1 MHSDWNHMPLELYD
15 AAWAMLKEAT
25 INRRKPC
32 HLMNVATI
40 GLDGRPKVRT
50 VVLRDAD
57 VAGLTIRFHTDAR
70 SQKVAELAANP
81 NIEAHFYDQPAN
93 IQIRLSGMALVEAT
107 DQPTAR
113 QAWGEAKAMS
123 KVCYRLDAGPGSALE
138 AGDGY
143 GYLKHEAGE
152 ADPGEAQFRTVTIKV
167 ERMDMVVLKI
177 EANRRAVFEMSG
189 GEIEGR
195 WVVP

>member
-1 MHSDWNHMPLELYD
+1 MPQKPDSHELFD
-15 AAWAMLKEAT
+15 LAWSMLKEAT
-25 INRRKPC
+25 IQRRKAF
-32 HLMNVATI
+32 HLANVATI

-57 VAGLTIRFHTDAR
+57 EANRTIRFHTDAR
-70 SQKVAELAANP
+70 SQKVAELTVNP

-93 IQIRLSGMALVEAT
+93 IQLRLSGVATVEAT
-107 DQPTAR
+107 EGPTAKK
-113 QAWGEAKAMS
+113 AWAEARSMS

-143 GYLKHEAGE
+143 GYFPFEAGQ

-167 ERMDMVVLKI
+167 DRLEVVVLKLD
-177 EANRRAVFEMSG
+177 ANRRAVFEMADG
-189 GEIEGR
+189 MVEVR

>member
-1 MHSDWNHMPLELYD
+1 MPSELFD

-32 HLMNVATI
+32 HLANVATI

-57 VAGLTIRFHTDAR
+57 AASRTIRFHTDAR

-81 NIEAHFYDQPAN
+81 HIEAHFYDQPAN
-93 IQIRLSGMALVEAT
+93 IQIRLSGVALIEAT

-113 QAWGEAKAMS
+113 QAWSEAKAMS
-123 KVCYRLDAGPGSALE
+123 KVCYRLDTGPGSALQ

-143 GYLKHEAGE
+143 GYLPYEKGE
-152 ADPGEAQFRTVTIKV
+152 TDPGEAQFRTVAIKM
-167 ERMDMVVLKI
+167 ERMDVVELKYD
-177 EANRRAVFEMSG
+177 ANRRAVFKIVDDEV
-189 GEIEGR
+189 EGR

>member
-1 MHSDWNHMPLELYD
+1 MPRELYD

-32 HLMNVATI
+32 HLANIATI
-40 GLDGRPKVRT
+40 GLNGSPKVRT

-57 VAGLTIRFHTDAR
+57 VVNRTIRFHTDAR

-81 NIEAHFYDQPAN
+81 NLEAHFYDQPAN
-93 IQIRLSGMALVEAT
+93 IQLRLSGVAIVEAT

-113 QAWGEAKAMS
+113 QAWGNARDMS
-123 KVCYRLDAGPGSALE
+123 KVCYRLDAGPGSTLDT
-138 AGDGY
+138 GDGY
-143 GYLKHEAGE
+143 GYLPYENDE
-152 ADPGEAQFRTVTIKV
+152 SDPGEAQFRTVTVRV
-167 ERMDMVVLKI
+167 ERMDVVVLKFG
-177 EANRRAVFEMSG
+177 ANRRAVFEIVDG
-189 GEIEGR
+189 AVEGR

>member
-1 MHSDWNHMPLELYD
+1 MPRELYD

-25 INRRKPC
+25 VNRRKPC

-50 VVLRDAD
+50 VVLRAAD
-57 VAGLTIRFHTDAR
+57 VASRTVRFHTDAR
-70 SQKVAELAANP
+70 SEKVLELAANP
-81 NIEAHFYDQPAN
+81 FVEAHFYDQPAN
-93 IQIRLSGMALVEAT
+93 IQIRLSGVALVEAT

-123 KVCYRLDAGPGSALE
+123 KVCYRLDAGPGSTLE

-143 GYLKHEAGE
+143 GYFKYDAGE
-152 ADPGEAQFRTVTIKV
+152 TDPGEAQFRTVMIKV
-167 ERMDMVVLKI
+167 ERMDVVVLKI
-177 EANRRAVFEMSG
+177 DANRRAVFKMSG